1 MRRAAAAA
9 VRVRRNRRRSYNGKF
24 EHTFLLPHTINNLA
38 SLDASRNTIKLTE
51 WESRRDGDNKDI
63 TGRRSSR
70 ALLSFRREWKSLMLF
85 LHNNNLR
92 FNSRDN
98 EQVEKKQHSLFWAYK
113 MKIPKSNQ
121 NPRHSMFLW
130 KKNHKLY
137 WLNCVKRDSGSLLM
151 IVNLIRVKS
160 FYPNNIS
167 NTNTLSCRENEQI

>member
-1 MRRAAAAA
+1 M
-9 VRVRRNRRRSYNGKF
+9 G
-24 EHTFLLPHTINNLA
+24 NL
-38 SLDASRNTIKLTE
+38 STLFFSPTPPTTSPRNTIKLTE
-51 WESRRDGDNKDI
+51 WESRRDGDNEDI

-98 EQVEKKQHSLFWAYK
+98 EQVEKNPVYFELIK

-160 FYPNNIS
+160 FYPNSIS
-167 NTNTLSCRENEQI
+167 NTNTLLPREWADLNS